1 MNRIDKN
8 AIEMMRTGL
17 YIVTTKHFERMAGCT
32 IAWGCRTS
40 VDPPMILVC
49 ISPKRTTCSVVME
62 SGNFCLNILG
72 EDGLEIAKTFGFKSS
87 ADVNKFGG
95 LKYEIKTS
103 GAPVLAD
110 AVAYVDC
117 RVFESYS
124 AGDHYIVLGEVV
136 EAAVQRDGAPKIY
149 DSKEFFP

>member
-1 MNRIDKN
+1 VKRIDQA

-17 YIVTTKHFERMAGCT
+17 YVVTTKNLDEKAGCT
-32 IAWGCRTS
+32 VAWGCRAS

-49 ISPKRTTCSVVME
+49 ISPKRTTYSVIRE

-72 EDGLEIAKTFGFKSS
+72 EDGTEMAKTFGFKSS
-87 ADVNKFGG
+87 KDVDKFAG
-95 LKYEIKTS
+95 LKYDVKAS

-117 RVFESYS
+117 RLFGSYN
-124 AGDHYIVLGEVV
+124 AGDHYVMLGEVV
-136 EAAVQRDGAPKIY
+136 EAAVQREGAPKIY
-149 DSKEFFP
+149 NSKEFFP